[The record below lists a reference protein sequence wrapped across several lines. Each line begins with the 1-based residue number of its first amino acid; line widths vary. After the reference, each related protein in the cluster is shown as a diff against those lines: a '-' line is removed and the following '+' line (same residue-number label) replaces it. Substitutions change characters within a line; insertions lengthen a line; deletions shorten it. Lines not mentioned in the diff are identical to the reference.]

1 MIFLYDKNECVSSL
15 KFLIYKIQDLPEYSN
30 SKLADLNGNIRLK
43 GVERQHLS
51 LSNGHGP
58 EELSVSP
65 LNDLEKQLVSLR
77 N

>member
-1 MIFLYDKNECVSSL
+1 MCIFFKRLD

-30 SKLADLNGNIRLK
+30 SKLADLNGNMRLK

-51 LSNGHGP
+51 LCNGP

-65 LNDLEKQLVSLR
+65 LNDLEKQLFSLG

>member
-43 GVERQHLS
+43 GVERQQLS
-51 LSNGHGP
+51 LCNGP
-58 EELSVSP
+58 EELSVST
-65 LNDLEKQLVSLR
+65 LNGLEKQLF
-77 N
+77 